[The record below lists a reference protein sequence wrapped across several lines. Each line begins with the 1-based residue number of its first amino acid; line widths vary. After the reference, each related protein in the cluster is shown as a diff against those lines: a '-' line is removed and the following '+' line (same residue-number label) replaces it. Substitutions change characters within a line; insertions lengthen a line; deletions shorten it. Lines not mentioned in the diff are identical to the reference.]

1 MAKLEN
7 YSSYEIYED
16 GRIYSY
22 KSRKWLTLKPRQD
35 GYIRVRLVNDNGEI
49 KDLYLHRIIAQ
60 TFIPNPEN
68 LPCVNHK
75 DENRMNCH
83 KDNLEWCTYEYNINY
98 GSRTE
103 RMVQNRIYETP
114 SSAIQVAK
122 IDKQTGEILEIFPS
136 IKEAGRKCGSA
147 SHINEAAHGKR
158 KSACGF
164 YWKIIEQ

>member
-7 YSSYEIYED
+7 YSGYEIYED

-35 GYIRVRLVNDNGEI
+35 GYIQIHLINDDGEA
-49 KDLYLHRIIAQ
+49 KDLYLHRIVAQ
-60 TFIPNPEN
+60 AFLPNPEN
-68 LPCVNHK
+68 LPCINHK

-83 KDNLEWCTYEYNINY
+83 KDNLEWCTYEYNNNY

-122 IDKQTGEILEIFPS
+122 IDSKQAKSWKFFHQSKKLVVNV
-136 IKEAGRKCGSA
+136 GRQV
-147 SHINEAAHGKR
+147 I
-158 KSACGF
+158 
-164 YWKIIEQ
+164 